1 MLYFLKLK
9 ILRYPQQQICYDKKE
24 ADDAIISKLTG
35 KAANY
40 FAGIINEL
48 NG

>member
-1 MLYFLKLK
+1 MKSEKNK
-9 ILRYPQQQICYDKKE
+9 IVDFKDNSIITDKE